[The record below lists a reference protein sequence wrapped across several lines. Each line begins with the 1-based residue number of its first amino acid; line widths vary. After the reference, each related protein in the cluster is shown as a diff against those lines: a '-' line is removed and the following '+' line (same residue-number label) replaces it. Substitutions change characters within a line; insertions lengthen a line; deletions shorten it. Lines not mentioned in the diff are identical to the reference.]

1 MNSTLLMYVALGG
14 LAILLPSALVLWL
27 HERGIRPLD
36 EVLGRF
42 RRLPRLAQIALLLFV
57 VNLIVYGSTKAPT
70 NGVDGAG
77 SGTNAPPPMLAMG
90 RPRPLPGPVVTSE
103 DVARG
108 WMLCESRTNED
119 ATCYVLPMDAT
130 LVTNWWVRGAFE
142 DVVRIGLGGLDWSFP
157 FGTNTYS
164 SLWAFSW
171 GKIRFTLEDTN
182 ELVAVG
188 APMAAI
194 PHRSRLWSAATTN
207 DSFLV
212 TWEDFAPGRDTND
225 SLNAQIEFFPS
236 GLFIVR
242 SNALESVRRTLDPD
256 DWDGDGYLN
265 VGDDPDPYVWN
276 AGGDSYYGPHQELPL
291 DCNTDVYYTV
301 SVRISGSR
309 SADVVF
315 VGDGPSDLPDP
326 SFRAKPGEACDVR
339 LLIGK
344 AYAVTSAAPL
354 EVVGTS
360 NWEVEVETIGENA
373 YSIVWPVRI
382 EDAPDFGP
390 LLLLGAGASSG
401 GSGSFSLWVTPDWL
415 DGVFTWSSNNC
426 CSVTGNGGPFDF
438 TCGADCACGGC
449 ELSGRYTY
457 AGYSIDFSGVHCG
470 CRYESNDLTT
480 FGLSVPDAVF
490 KDGALRPM
498 SVEFHHGD
506 ENDRERGSLV
516 LTQLSGQDR
525 IRVWRDA
532 NGTIPAGV
540 LTWNVSSFDGCTL
553 YIEGL
558 ESSDIVGDIRFRLDW
573 NKPDGRSAHVFDQMT
588 CAEVVYVHVGD
599 QHFIGQVPHDFCVT
613 NSPRPDQHAPILF
626 KDVANTNDFSVND
639 FNVDMTLQVKPSGA
653 PVGSASWFPLPPTPE
668 SAVLVS
674 TGNRTGRLANPKE
687 GGVYHIGA
695 AFDGSPTNECNIVL
709 PLAGAEMSEIL
720 LGDIAVADGFVS
732 RSKANWPRRWYT
744 RAIFASKWFTF
755 DKYGYYRGRPDNADK
770 PTVWFYNQVND
781 DSGEGAIGTLFGV
794 PTYVEKMSNL
804 LAAYTCECLGVPLE
818 EQGLAER
825 YGTPNDESA
834 HRSWITGLRVA
845 YNHDFVREIACLA
858 TNIYQWASQ
867 KSEKL
872 WPNHAPVDNH
882 RGCFGHG
889 DFNVEFS
896 SPGFIYCEQ

>member
-315 VGDGPSDLPDP
+315 AGDGPSDLPDP

-344 AYAVTSAAPL
+344 TYAVTSAAPL

-506 ENDRERGSLV
+506 ENDRERGSLA

-525 IRVWRDA
+525 IRIWRDA

-540 LTWNVSSFDGCTL
+540 LSWNVSSFDGCTL

-626 KDVANTNDFSVND
+626 KDVVNTNDFSVND

-674 TGNRTGRLANPKE
+674 TGDCTGRLANPKE

-709 PLAGAEMSEIL
+709 PLAGASV
-720 LGDIAVADGFVS
+720 DAVLKVDFQRAATFIS
-732 RSKANWPRRWYT
+732 NARRKYDWLT
-744 RAIFASKWFTF
+744 RNSPKFGRKWFK
-755 DKYGYYRGRPDNADK
+755 DHVNGNYLGRPDCWDQ
-770 PTVWFYNQVND
+770 PTVWYYNQVRD
-781 DSGEGAIGTLFGV
+781 DIGEGAVGTLAGV
-794 PTYVEKMSNL
+794 PIRVAKLSNL
-804 LAAYTCECLGVPLE
+804 VTAYTCEGLGVLRISQWISHLIGHLTDE
-818 EQGLAER
+818 SEHITWR
-825 YGTPNDESA
+825 YGNDIWNGAEYENAIS
-834 HRSWITGLRVA
+834 
-845 YNHDFVREIACLA
+845 NMVREAWNAVNDKTINVFPNLLPVENWSSDPDG
-858 TNIYQWASQ
+858 TNW
-867 KSEKL
+867 
-872 WPNHAPVDNH
+872 NH
-882 RGCFGHG
+882 RFY
-889 DFNVEFS
+889 
-896 SPGFIYCEQ
+896 SPGFLSQEP